1 MKKHILISIEDTLH
15 DKGKKL
21 AEAKFG
27 KPKTFSKWIESK
39 IKEDDNRG
47 L

>member
-15 DKGKKL
+15 EKGKEL
-21 AEAKFG
+21 AEKKFG

-39 IKEDDNRG
+39 IEDDTRAV
-47 L
+47 

>member
-15 DKGKKL
+15 EKGKEL
-21 AEAKFG
+21 AEKKFG
-27 KPKTFSKWIESK
+27 KPKTFSKWIECK
-39 IKEDDNRG
+39 IKDDTKG